1 MPEDSPLPEFL
12 QDRAMLY
19 VTGAMPVDERDS
31 FDVLIEFHGGLRR
44 LVSSLQAVV
53 NACTLASAGAQ
64 PEVPAHLKTK
74 LMDRLETMLPPAKP
88 DCLVVTNPDGEIE
101 WFNHAF
107 TEMCDYTLPELKGR
121 KPGHVLQGPDTD
133 PATVA
138 RIRTAISSR
147 QRCRETIVNYHKDG
161 SRYEAD
167 VRIAPILDDDRQPL
181 WFVAQERK
189 LQPAAPVSV

>member
-1 MPEDSPLPEFL
+1 MTEP
-12 QDRAMLY
+12 Q
-19 VTGAMPVDERDS
+19 
-31 FDVLIEFHGGLRR
+31 
-44 LVSSLQAVV
+44 
-53 NACTLASAGAQ
+53 AGAD
-64 PEVPAHLKTK
+64 PGEFTCTALKDGDHWVINGEK
-74 LMDRLETMLPPAKP
+74 WFASHARFSAFLLVM
-88 DCLVVTNPDGEIE
+88 VVTNPDGEIE